1 MPRPLAKLRSFRCP
15 RLVWSVSW
23 GVALFCTIA
32 FGCKVAVAAE
42 PAKEPDKPLDRQ
54 EVEFFEK
61 KIRPVLV
68 AQCYKCH
75 ASDAKEVKGGLLLD
89 SSAGLLAGGESGPAI
104 SVNDPKKSLLIQALR
119 HDGLE
124 MPPGKK
130 LPAET
135 IADFERWV
143 SRGAVDPRV
152 AAKSNLPEKKEID
165 WTTARKFWSFQPITR
180 PAAPSVKD
188 KAWPR
193 SDLDRFVLAKLE
205 AQQLRPVADA
215 DRLTLLRRLTFD
227 LTGLPPTLAEMEAFL
242 SDKKS
247 NAIETVVDR
256 LLASPQFGEHWGRH
270 WLDVARYAESNGN
283 VDNNLFPH
291 AWRYRDYVIAA
302 INADKP
308 LDRFITEQVAGDLLP
323 AATAVERNDLVTAT
337 GFLALTSKP
346 RPQNNPDYAL
356 DLVAEQIEV
365 ATTAFMGLTVACAR
379 CHDHKFDPIPQREY
393 YSLAAIFESTRM
405 LHGDS
410 GNKNNG
416 GGKNVPKAAL
426 HPLAAND
433 PSTLAKTA
441 GHTEK
446 LAQLQREK
454 AGVQRQIETLIATAK
469 EQILAEANN
478 AGNASPAGN
487 KKPLNKKPLN
497 KKQIDENAKR
507 IERQLLKADSR
518 LRGEQKQR
526 FDALKQQLTALD
538 EQINNLDK
546 QQPEAV
552 GFAMGLA
559 DAKTPVAGKVRIRGE
574 SNKPGESVPRGF
586 VTIGSTGQPPAVS
599 ETQSGRLELASWIT
613 SPDNTLTARVM
624 ANRVWRHLFG
634 RGIVPSVDNFGM
646 LGELPSHPELLDHL
660 ATQLVRDEWSLKK
673 LIRSIVLS
681 RTYQLSSAYDAK
693 AAEIDP
699 DNTLLWRHS
708 VRRLN
713 GESLR
718 DAMLAV
724 SGKLNLTPP
733 VGSPVSKSG
742 NIEVKNGNDREFSK
756 YQHTHRSVYLPMV
769 RNAEPEMLVTFDL
782 PDTELVV
789 GDRSVT
795 TVPAQSLFLLNSP
808 WAIEQAGA
816 LAERLLAMPNL
827 GDDARIE
834 KAFRLA
840 MGRDANA
847 TEIARLKSYLDSESS
862 AGSSK
867 AWTRLCQTIFAAA
880 EFRYIE

>member
-1 MPRPLAKLRSFRCP
+1 MPSPLPALQFFSCSWLIWGSSFAI
-15 RLVWSVSW
+15 
-23 GVALFCTIA
+23 ALLGAPII
-32 FGCKVAVAAE
+32 AAE
-42 PAKEPDKPLDRQ
+42 PAKEVPKSLDRQ

-75 ASDAKEVKGGLLLD
+75 ASDSKEVKGGLLLD

-104 SVNDPKKSLLIQALR
+104 VSGDPKKSLLIQALH

-135 IADFERWV
+135 IADFERWI
-143 SRGAVDPRV
+143 SRGAVDPRI

-165 WTTARKFWSFQPITR
+165 WAAARKFWSFQPIAHPT
-180 PAAPSVKD
+180 APTVKD
-188 KAWPR
+188 QAWPR

-227 LTGLPPTLAEMEAFL
+227 LTGLPPTLAEMDAFL
-242 SDKKS
+242 ADKDS
-247 NAIETVVDR
+247 NATEKVVDR

-283 VDNNLFPH
+283 VDNYLFPH

-302 INADKP
+302 LNSDKP
-308 LDRFITEQVAGDLLP
+308 LDRFIAEQVAGDLLP
-323 AATAVERNDLVTAT
+323 AASVAERNELLTAT

-365 ATTAFMGLTVACAR
+365 TTTAFMGLTVACAR

-405 LHGDS
+405 LHGDG

-416 GGKNVPKAAL
+416 GGKNLPKAGL
-426 HPLAAND
+426 HPLAATE
-433 PSTLAKTA
+433 PAALAKTA
-441 GHTEK
+441 GHAEK
-446 LAQLQREK
+446 LAQLQSDK
-454 AGVQRQIETLIATAK
+454 KGVQRQLEVLIAEAK
-469 EQILAEANN
+469 EQILAEAKKAEN
-478 AGNASPAGN
+478 APPGKIKSFN
-487 KKPLNKKPLN
+487 KKLLEEKAQKLE
-497 KKQIDENAKR
+497 KL
-507 IERQLLKADSR
+507 LLKAENR

-526 FDALKQQLTALD
+526 YDTLKKQLTALD
-538 EQINNLDK
+538 DQINSLEK
-546 QQPEAV
+546 QQPAAD
-552 GFAMGLA
+552 GYAMGVA

-586 VTIGSTGQPPAVS
+586 VTIGSLGQAPAVS
-599 ETQSGRLELASWIT
+599 ETQSGRLELVQWIT
-613 SPDNTLTARVM
+613 SPDNPLTARVM

-646 LGELPSHPELLDHL
+646 LGEMPSHPELLDYL

-681 RTYQLSSAYDAK
+681 RTYQLSSAYNAT
-693 AAEIDP
+693 AAEADP

-756 YQHTHRSVYLPMV
+756 YQNTHRSVYLPMV

-789 GDRSVT
+789 GDRSIT

-816 LAERLLAMPNL
+816 FAERLLAMPNL
-827 GDDARIE
+827 GDEARLE

-840 MGRDANA
+840 MGRDGNP
-847 TEIARLKSYLDSESS
+847 TELSRLKSYLESESS
-862 AGSSK
+862 AGNAK
-867 AWTRLCQTIFAAA
+867 AWTRLCQTIFSAA